1 MKIQILQEAKEELA
15 GAIQYYEDITP
26 GLGIR
31 LKRQVKEVL
40 SWIKVNFELPRLRPK
55 GYRRVNCKTFSY
67 YIAYSIRK
75 NEIFIVA
82 IANSYKY
89 PDFWIERINLRGQA
103 LIIDI

>member
-1 MKIQILQEAKEELA
+1 VKIQILQEAKEEWA
-15 GAIQYYEDITP
+15 GAIQYYKDITP

-40 SWIKVNFELPRLRPK
+40 SWIKVNSELPRLRTK
-55 GYRRVNCKTFSY
+55 GYRRVNCKTFPY

-89 PDFWIERINLRGQA
+89 PDFWIERMR
-103 LIIDI
+103 

>member
-1 MKIQILQEAKEELA
+1 MNIQILQEAKEELA

-55 GYRRVNCKTFSY
+55 GYRRVNCKTFPY

-75 NEIFIVA
+75 NEIFIVE

-89 PDFWIERINLRGQA
+89 PDFWIERMR
-103 LIIDI
+103 